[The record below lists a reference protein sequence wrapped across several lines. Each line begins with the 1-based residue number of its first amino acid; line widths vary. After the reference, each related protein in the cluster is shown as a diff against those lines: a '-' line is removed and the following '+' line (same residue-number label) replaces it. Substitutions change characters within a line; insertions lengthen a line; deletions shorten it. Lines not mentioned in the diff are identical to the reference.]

1 MFRIFLPP
9 AELELADK
17 KLLLLLGIA
26 FFVGQYDMT
35 ILGLALPDIQKS
47 FTISEEHLGKVIAI
61 ARMGSIPAL
70 FLALL
75 SDRIGRRSMLMFTLL
90 GLSIAT
96 GATGFARTTEEFIAI
111 QFFARVFSTAEEII
125 AVIYV
130 LELLPVIYR
139 GWGVGFL
146 AAMGAVGA
154 GLASLLYGAVEFL
167 PGGWRALYVIAAL
180 PILYLAWLRRLM
192 PESAMFDRHVKSG
205 KTPLFWQPFA
215 DVFSSHR
222 GQMIAIGLIAAAFWF
237 HVAATINFMSKYLQE
252 AHAYT
257 PQDVSLLYIL
267 AGAVAIFGNVTAGRI
282 SDRIGRRPTLA
293 AGLLVN
299 CLAVVTFY
307 NTSGL
312 LLPLTWI
319 AMLFSFFAVEVMVN
333 TISGELF
340 PTSCRSTAST
350 LRMICA
356 VFAGVVGLTV
366 EGSLYTLLGSHAAA
380 LSIMTLTSLLA
391 LPIVALVLR
400 ETSRTQLR

>member
-1 MFRIFLPP
+1 
-9 AELELADK
+9 
-17 KLLLLLGIA
+17 
-26 FFVGQYDMT
+26 
-35 ILGLALPDIQKS
+35 
-47 FTISEEHLGKVIAI
+47 
-61 ARMGSIPAL
+61 
-70 FLALL
+70 
-75 SDRIGRRSMLMFTLL
+75 
-90 GLSIAT
+90 
-96 GATGFARTTEEFIAI
+96 
-111 QFFARVFSTAEEII
+111 
-125 AVIYV
+125 
-130 LELLPVIYR
+130 
-139 GWGVGFL
+139 
-146 AAMGAVGA
+146 
-154 GLASLLYGAVEFL
+154 
-167 PGGWRALYVIAAL
+167 
-180 PILYLAWLRRLM
+180 
-192 PESAMFDRHVKSG
+192 
-205 KTPLFWQPFA
+205 
-215 DVFSSHR
+215 
-222 GQMIAIGLIAAAFWF
+222 MIAIGLIAAAFWF

-252 AHAYT
+252 AHAYA

-400 ETSRTQLR
+400 ETSGTQLR

>member
-1 MFRIFLPP
+1 MFRIFFPP

-17 KLLLLLGIA
+17 KLLLLLGVA

-35 ILGLALPDIQKS
+35 VYGLALPDIQKS
-47 FTISEEHLGKVIAI
+47 FTISEESLGKVIAI
-61 ARMGSIPAL
+61 AKMGSIPAL

-75 SDRIGRRSMLMFTLL
+75 SDRIGRRSMLMFTLV

-96 GATGFARTTEEFIAI
+96 GATGFARTTEEFIAM
-111 QFFARVFSTAEEII
+111 QFLARGFSTAEEII

-130 LELLPVIYR
+130 LELLPVMHR

-146 AAMGAVGA
+146 AAMGGIGA

-167 PGGWRALYVIAAL
+167 PGGWRALYVIAAV
-180 PILYLAWLRRLM
+180 PILYFAWLRRIM
-192 PESAMFDRHVKSG
+192 PESAMFNRFAESDKGHS
-205 KTPLFWQPFA
+205 FWRPFA
-215 DVFSSHR
+215 DIFSSHR
-222 GQMIAIGLIAAAFWF
+222 GQMTAIGLIAAAFWF
-237 HVAATINFMSKYLQE
+237 HIAATMNFMSKYLQE
-252 AHAYT
+252 AHAYA
-257 PQDVSLLYIL
+257 PQDVSLLYIV
-267 AGAVAIFGNVTAGRI
+267 AGTVAILGNVTAGRI

-293 AGLLVN
+293 VGLLVN

-312 LLPLTWI
+312 LLPLAWI
-319 AMLFSFFAVEVMVN
+319 VMLFSFFAVEVMIN

-356 VFAGVVGLTV
+356 VLAGVVGLTI
-366 EGSLYTLLGSHAAA
+366 EGSLYGLLGSHAAA
-380 LSIMTLTSLLA
+380 LSAMTLTSLLA
-391 LPIVALVLR
+391 VPIVVLALR
-400 ETSRTQLR
+400 ETSGTQLS